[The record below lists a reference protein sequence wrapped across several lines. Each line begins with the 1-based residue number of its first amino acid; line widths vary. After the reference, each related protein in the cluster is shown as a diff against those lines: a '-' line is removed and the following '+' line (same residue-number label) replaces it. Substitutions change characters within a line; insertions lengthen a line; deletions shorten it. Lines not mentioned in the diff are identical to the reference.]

1 MEVDDVPPLKAVVL
15 WKLAM
20 VPGIEFVSRKVP
32 LVHCCHIPWIACE
45 VLQPFYLVPQ
55 KPLTLIVETSLVPW
69 SQMKPLV
76 CQDRHSL
83 RLEVLDALL

>member
-1 MEVDDVPPLKAVVL
+1 MEVGDVPPLKAVVL

-20 VPGIEFVSRKVP
+20 VPGIWFVEEKVQ
-32 LVHCCHIPWIACE
+32 LVHCCHILLIVCE
-45 VLQPFYLVPQ
+45 VVQPFYLVPR

-76 CQDRHSL
+76 YQDRHSL
-83 RLEVLDALL
+83 QLEVLDALP